1 MNGLRLF
8 SVFSLDCFFIYR
20 SDGKFRDVSNSRA
33 AFKLAMYASIAET
46 IS

>member
-1 MNGLRLF
+1 MACGFSRYFRLI
-8 SVFSLDCFFIYR
+8 VFLSIV